1 MDFASSTFK
10 TGRRTFI
17 QPLIHVRDGR
27 EIIFY
32 YIGMSRFFFDLHECG
47 RVLIDSEGVEMPDA
61 SAARVN
67 AIHEARQIMADEV
80 AHGRLCLACHIE
92 VQDEARNAVLV
103 VAFADAIVVS
113 GR

>member
-1 MDFASSTFK
+1 
-10 TGRRTFI
+10 
-17 QPLIHVRDGR
+17 
-27 EIIFY
+27 
-32 YIGMSRFFFDLHECG
+32 MSRFFFDLHECG

-67 AIHEARQIMADEV
+67 AIREARQIMADEV

-92 VQDEARNAVLV
+92 VQDEARDTVLM
-103 VAFADAIVVS
+103 VAFADAIIVS

>member
-1 MDFASSTFK
+1 M
-10 TGRRTFI
+10 
-17 QPLIHVRDGR
+17 
-27 EIIFY
+27 
-32 YIGMSRFFFDLHECG
+32 
-47 RVLIDSEGVEMPDA
+47 IDSEGVEMPDA